1 MRLAQ
6 PYPSPSSSSPT
17 GVAQRALLHPLW
29 LGSLLVLALNDHVLK
44 GAGLVPDAV
53 TGKLSDI
60 AGMLVAPALLATA
73 LGVRSRR
80 GWIAAHVA
88 VGAVFAAI
96 KLSTSAASMW
106 SALMGAFGF
115 AWTIVIDPTDVAVAI
130 PALLLGAHVL
140 GRAMTMAPARL
151 ARRTAEAT
159 AAGIGLMCSVA
170 TSAPEPEPEE
180 PWPEE
185 QEWLPDVF
193 AEVWVHND
201 TGASQVIR
209 VRPLLPT
216 VVLDCDVIETDPA
229 GLLSDALFG
238 EVLSWTVPSD
248 ANLPVLDPEL
258 GNDGRACRVA
268 LVDADDFQPV
278 ILFWRE
284 GSPAAAWIP
293 GMGAVAGA
301 GAIELVLD
309 ADGNSRYEAT
319 SDVLFARGETSEPTG
334 ECAAQDDAYRIDWGD
349 TIAQG
354 IFRIVSMNP
363 GVDGCTAFELAS
375 PMDESGSTQRAYI
388 CTPPLELPFATG
400 DEINIR
406 MEYGVDSE
414 SVVVESSAAP
424 VRRLV
429 VSRGGSAPIVSGLQ
443 IALVPLFG
451 CDYSVDACG
460 TVAQSAS
467 LTLGG
472 GSYPSAQAMF
482 GGAPVVLEGDDG
494 GTVTVAVAHAQ
505 HRVAFDG
512 DCAAGNDGLGDDLE
526 LAIVIQEAGE

>member
-1 MRLAQ
+1 MHLAHS
-6 PYPSPSSSSPT
+6 SPSPT
-17 GVAQRALLHPLW
+17 GAAQRALLHPLW
-29 LGSLLVLALNDHVLK
+29 LGGLLVLALNDHVLK
-44 GAGLVPDAV
+44 GAGLLPEVV

-60 AGMLVAPALLATA
+60 SGMLVAPALLATA
-73 LGVRSRR
+73 TGVRTRR

-96 KLSTSAASMW
+96 KLSTPVASMW

-130 PALLLGAHVL
+130 PTLLLGAHVL
-140 GRAMTMAPARL
+140 GRAMAMAPARL

-170 TSAPEPEPEE
+170 TSSEQPEGEGQWTEE
-180 PWPEE
+180 G
-185 QEWLPDVF
+185 EWLPDVF

-216 VVLDCDVIETDPA
+216 VELDCGVIETDPA

-238 EVLSWTVPSD
+238 EVQSWTVPVD

-258 GNDGRACRVA
+258 TDGRQCRVA
-268 LVDADDFQPV
+268 LVDSDDFQPV
-278 ILFWRE
+278 IVFWRA
-284 GSPAAAWIP
+284 GSPSAAWIP
-293 GMGAVAGA
+293 GMGAVNGA

-309 ADGNSRYEAT
+309 ADGNSHYEAT
-319 SDVLFARGETSEPTG
+319 SDVLFPRGETSEPTG
-334 ECAAQDDAYRIDWGD
+334 ECAAQDDAYRVDWGD

-354 IFRIVSMNP
+354 IFRIVSMSP
-363 GVDGCTAFELAS
+363 GVDGCTAFELAY
-375 PMDESGSTQRAYI
+375 PMDESGTTQRAYI
-388 CTPPLELPFATG
+388 CTPPIELPFATG
-400 DEINIR
+400 DEINVS

-414 SVVVESSAAP
+414 SVVIESTEAP

-443 IALVPLFG
+443 IAVVPLYG

-460 TVAQSAS
+460 TVALSAS

-472 GSYPSAQAMF
+472 GSYSSAQAMF
-482 GGAPVVLEGDDG
+482 GGAPVVLESDDG
-494 GTVTVAVAHAQ
+494 ATLTIAVAHAQ

-526 LAIVIQEAGE
+526 LAIVIQEASE